1 MNEKKNFFSWEI
13 QLVLVYVSIREVC
26 LDPSDVH
33 LLEML
38 HVCGYILSYMH
49 CKSVIIP
56 TILNIVDTIHAH
68 NSYN

>member
-1 MNEKKNFFSWEI
+1 MNEKKKFFSWEI

-26 LDPSDVH
+26 LDPSDIH

-38 HVCGYILSYMH
+38 DVRGYILSYMY

-56 TILNIVDTIHAH
+56 TILMKHEHCIH
-68 NSYN
+68 YTCT